1 MKSNTSA
8 ALLFVSSIRSTQL
21 GSPHMV
27 SYVILL
33 NAIFKSPS
41 LALLEWGGGNF
52 QIKSKLSQLESEGKK
67 YIYPPFQSYILYK
80 NWIWI
85 FWIFYPQCFFIR
97 RVTSITSIP
106 KKTSV
111 VVTFLFVKIS
121 LRNNKNKFRCSVFK
135 KCKHRYCSVAYVV
148 LH

>member
-1 MKSNTSA
+1 MKTNTRA
-8 ALLFVSSIRSTQL
+8 ALLFVSSIRSTQQ

-41 LALLEWGGGNF
+41 LALLEWGGGGNF

-67 YIYPPFQSYILYK
+67 NIYPPFQSYILYK

-111 VVTFLFVKIS
+111 QVTFLCVKIS

-135 KCKHRYCSVAYVV
+135 KCKHRYCSVV